1 MKLAWHARSLTPR
14 PRLRCFVHSL
24 AGGSRK
30 AEKSKVIKIK
40 PAEREAEQV
49 SSPPRARATELAITI
64 KTAAVAV
71 AACRLTAKRSNGRS
85 HSADSK

>member
-30 AEKSKVIKIK
+30 AEKSKVIKLK
-40 PAEREAEQV
+40 PAGREAEQV
-49 SSPPRARATELAITI
+49 SSPPRARTRNR
-64 KTAAVAV
+64 
-71 AACRLTAKRSNGRS
+71 ACNHDQDCGGRGRGMS
-85 HSADSK
+85 IDRQTFERT